1 MFLARNCS
9 VLFFFFPED
18 TNANFR
24 PDSTETQAVF
34 HFEMAGE
41 GQLYEQGGKRV
52 VPLLRLRQRRH

>member
-1 MFLARNCS
+1 